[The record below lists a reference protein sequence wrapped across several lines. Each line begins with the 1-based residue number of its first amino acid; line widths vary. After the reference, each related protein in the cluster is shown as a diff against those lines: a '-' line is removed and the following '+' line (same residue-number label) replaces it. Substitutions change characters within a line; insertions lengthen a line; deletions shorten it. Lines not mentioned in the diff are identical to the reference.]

1 MANTATTLIWCC
13 KTPEGWRRYPAV
25 VSSNGR
31 VKKGV
36 VVVNGIQVAYPV
48 GKFQIRYFV
57 GPKTVY
63 KNAGVDASAAL
74 AARDK
79 MALQREAIVQAEIA
93 EVKVEKPKQRLA
105 MRPAGGGYIQTRVD
119 SGYPEAARKSTVALD
134 DLMLLFPEL
143 KYVDEITPELLVQ
156 YQAKLR
162 TLDRKS
168 VV

>member
-63 KNAGVDASAAL
+63 KNAGVDCG
-74 AARDK
+74 D
-79 MALQREAIVQAEIA
+79 
-93 EVKVEKPKQRLA
+93 
-105 MRPAGGGYIQTRVD
+105 
-119 SGYPEAARKSTVALD
+119 
-134 DLMLLFPEL
+134 F
-143 KYVDEITPELLVQ
+143 
-156 YQAKLR
+156 
-162 TLDRKS
+162 
-168 VV
+168 